1 LEGINKG
8 LSEDISISLAT
19 AASKEAVRNCF
30 INEGVTRKTAIFA
43 SNEINEEVKSIRN
56 IDGSQT
62 DI

>member
-1 LEGINKG
+1 
-8 LSEDISISLAT
+8 LAN

-30 INEGVTRKTAIFA
+30 INEGVTKKTAIFA